1 MTTNT
6 IRKKLTNYIQEAD
19 PKKLKA
25 IYTLVEQDVAQQED
39 EELDDEL
46 LAELDKRSA
55 EMIAGTVKT
64 YTWEEIKNDALERIK
79 NKHHQ
84 NA

>member
-25 IYTLVEQDVAQQED
+25 IYTLVEQDVEQQTED
-39 EELDDEL
+39 EIDDEL

-79 NKHHQ
+79 NKQHQ

>member
-46 LAELDKRSA
+46 LVELDKRSA
-55 EMIAGTVKT
+55 EMIAGTAKT
-64 YTWEEIKNDALERIK
+64 YSWEEVEENMIAAVKARRK
-79 NKHHQ
+79 
-84 NA
+84 